1 MQLPRRAI
9 RWLALG
15 MAATLGLT
23 ACSGSD
29 DEGSTDASATV
40 SQADIDKAMQTPTEL
55 TFWTWVPDI
64 QKEVALFQ
72 RKYPAIKV
80 NVVNAGQGQPQ
91 YPKLRTALTAGSGA
105 PDVAQLEFQNIPT
118 FTLTKICWTCGR
130 MGRGR

>member
-1 MQLPRRAI
+1 MPLPRRAI

-40 SQADIDKAMQTPTEL
+40 SQAEIDKAMQTPTEL
-55 TFWTWVPDI
+55 TFWTWLPDI
-64 QKEVALFQ
+64 QKEVDLFQ

-80 NVVNAGQGQPQ
+80 NVVNAGQGEPHYQ
-91 YPKLRTALTAGSGA
+91 KLRTALTAGSGA
-105 PDVAQLEFQNIPT
+105 PVSSRTRALIPV
-118 FTLTKICWTCGR
+118 
-130 MGRGR
+130 